1 MNVLSDEDLK
11 EYFKQGQMY
20 VRKEVVNYNFQTIFK
35 EKTVYDIIGIAV
47 EWVNDDTVICEIFF
61 DKENVKVCNFHRT
74 CTKLALYAELKT
86 LFIPVSEM
94 YEAWNRS

>member
-35 EKTVYDIIGIAV
+35 EKTVYDIIGITV

-61 DKENVKVCNFHRT
+61 DKENVKTCSFHRT

-86 LFIPVSEM
+86 LFIPVSELVE
-94 YEAWNRS
+94 YFYKN